1 MPSSRG
7 SSQPRTQTRISC
19 IAGEFFTPEPSG
31 KHSDFS
37 LLILTAI
44 IRQNE
49 VLRLSRL
56 VPVTKPGINSQDH
69 WVLLM
74 EKTGRSENI
83 LVGCLILA
91 FQCLC
96 TVLRSCKL

>member
-19 IAGEFFTPEPSG
+19 LAGEFFTAEPSG

-49 VLRLSRL
+49 ALRLSRL
-56 VPVTKPGINSQDH
+56 VPMRKPGINPQ
-69 WVLLM
+69 
-74 EKTGRSENI
+74 RSLGVADGKNGAVQRTS
-83 LVGCLILA
+83 L
-91 FQCLC
+91 
-96 TVLRSCKL
+96 